1 MTDIKQPV
9 IMVLTVIDVIQMRVV
24 PSSAGVL
31 VMSPTV
37 KLEVGPPFNS
47 FIHDYIFVCDCV
59 FMYTIV
65 HVEGLGRFI
74 CGS

>member
-1 MTDIKQPV
+1 MH
-9 IMVLTVIDVIQMRVV
+9 V

-47 FIHDYIFVCDCV
+47 FIHDYIFVRDGV
-59 FMYTIV
+59 FMY
-65 HVEGLGRFI
+65 LGHSTNFDWS
-74 CGS
+74 GHGWTVFFA